1 MYHVKST
8 VSLYIVLCHYIK
20 STGNETYEKIN
31 KNQKEIVQD
40 NLRIQYTSQTFLWK

>member
-1 MYHVKST
+1 MYYVTST

-31 KNQKEIVQD
+31 KNQKEIQD
-40 NLRIQYTSQTFLWK
+40 NLRIQHTSQTFLWK